1 MRARD
6 AAQCIYGTGYVCLVE
21 NSMSRQALVGNVT
34 AMLEDAGFTVS
45 ERCAIRPKSFDVAAR
60 RGEDVLLLKILG
72 NIDAFDGSTGAE
84 MRRLGTYL
92 RATPMVIGLRTRDED
107 LKPGVVYFRHGV
119 PVLSPDTAMDLF
131 VEEVPPLIYAAPGGL
146 YVNIDS
152 EVLADARQDRDWSL
166 GRLANELGV
175 SRRTVSKY
183 EDGMDASVEV
193 AAELDDLFDA
203 PLTSPVSV
211 LDDAE
216 EGREDEETPEDPDVD
231 PDDRSIVTVMT
242 RVGYEVHPTDRA
254 PFKTVSEDERRA
266 EQVLTGHSTFT
277 EAAQKRARIMSSV
290 GEVTRT
296 TSVYVVDEATREAV
310 DNTAILEESELEDI
324 EDRIDLR
331 DLIAERVEENPA

>member
-1 MRARD
+1 MSRSA
-6 AAQCIYGTGYVCLVE
+6 LVE
-21 NSMSRQALVGNVT
+21 NVM
-34 AMLEDAGFTVS
+34 AMLEDAGFLVS
-45 ERCAIRPKSFDVAAR
+45 DRCAIRPKSFDIAAR

-72 NIDAFDGSTGAE
+72 NIDAFDAQTGGE

-92 RATPMVIGLRTRDED
+92 NATPIVVGLRTRDEE

-152 EVLADARQDRDWSL
+152 EILADVREDRDWSL
-166 GRLANELGV
+166 GRLAKELGV

-193 AAELDDLFDA
+193 AAELEDLFDA

-211 LDDAE
+211 LDGAE
-216 EGREDEETPEDPDVD
+216 EVRDDEPTPDDPDVAPED
-231 PDDRSIVTVMT
+231 QPIVTVFT
-242 RVGYEVHPTDRA
+242 RIGFEVHPTDRA
-254 PFKTVSEDERRA
+254 PFKSVNESDDEHG
-266 EQVLTGHSTFT
+266 QVLAGHSAFT
-277 EAAQKRARIMSSV
+277 ETAEKRARIMSSV

-296 TSVYVVDEATREAV
+296 RSVYVVDELRRESV
-310 DNTAILEESELEDI
+310 EGTALIEKEEMENI
-324 EDRIDLR
+324 EDAIDLR
-331 DLIAERVEENPA
+331 DLIMERGEDREEVA